1 MGREKQ
7 VDKSFLVCKISL
19 FVIRSLFIS
28 TANTQTSNPHTKF
41 FSNQREPLHTATAK
55 KKKINEV
62 KSNLESGNLKSNH
75 TSKIHFPKKSKK
87 NQEKYTRITCT
98 ALLSSDA
105 SGLPY

>member
-1 MGREKQ
+1 M
-7 VDKSFLVCKISL
+7 
-19 FVIRSLFIS
+19 IS

-55 KKKINEV
+55 KIKINEV